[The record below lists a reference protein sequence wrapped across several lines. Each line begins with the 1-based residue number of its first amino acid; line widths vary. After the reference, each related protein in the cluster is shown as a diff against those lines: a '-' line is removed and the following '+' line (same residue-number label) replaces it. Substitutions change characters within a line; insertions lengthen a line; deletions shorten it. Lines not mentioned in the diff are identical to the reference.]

1 MLLRPLLAA
10 AALTLLGGGVRRPPR
25 RPADSVTANVATPG
39 AFHGYG
45 FDQCLAPSQQA
56 MNVWLRQSPYLAVGI
71 YISGAS
77 RACRVQPNLT
87 PTWVTTQLRNG
98 WKLLPI
104 TLGPQASCNARFPR
118 YGNDPRIKADPGT
131 NGRYAKARRQ
141 GAAEADKTVAAA
153 QALGLS
159 PGSTIWYD
167 LEGFD
172 ATKTRVPLLGDGVP
186 QRVDARAPCLHY
198 VSGVYSSAGSGI
210 WMLDQARVKTPTA
223 YHLPDQI
230 WIARWDGEGQHVHDV
245 HPRRG
250 LAAGRT
256 DEAVP
261 RRAQRD
267 GTAGSRSTS
276 TATTS
281 PSARRRRPSR
291 RHCGGVPVD
300 LADYPRV
307 TDASDPALVKAL
319 QCLLTEQKAYAGR
332 LNGRLDRGT
341 LAAMNAWQKATA
353 SGCGRYWN
361 RRRLDDAARD
371 GPAAGAEVRVDR
383 PVRPRPAAHPQRR
396 DLRDEPPRHRHLRL
410 PHRRGPAQPGSTPSR
425 SASGV
430 ANPATWAALAS
441 ALRRPS
447 ASVAR

>member
-1 MLLRPLLAA
+1 MVLRPLLAA
-10 AALTLLGGGVRRPPR
+10 AALTLLGGACVATSA
-25 RPADSVTANVATPG
+25 PADSVTANVATPG

-77 RACRVQPNLT
+77 RACRVQPHLT

-118 YGNDPRIKADPGT
+118 YGHDVRINADPGA
-131 NGRYAKARRQ
+131 NDRYAKARRQ

-153 QALGLS
+153 KALGLS
-159 PGSTIWYD
+159 PGSTMWYD

-172 ATKTRVPLLGDGVP
+172 AGQRGCRYSAMAFLSAWTRELH
-186 QRVDARAPCLHY
+186 ALHY

-230 WIARWDGEGQHVHDV
+230 WIARWDGQ
-245 HPRRG
+245 
-250 LAAGRT
+250 AN
-256 DEAVP
+256 
-261 RRAQRD
+261 
-267 GTAGSRSTS
+267 TS
-276 TATTS
+276 TTYISDAGWQPGGRMKQYVGGHDERYGGVTINIDRDYLSLGTPKAPAES
-281 PSARRRRPSR
+281 
-291 RHCGGVPVD
+291 HCGGVTVD
-300 LADYPRV
+300 FADYPRL

-332 LNGRLDRGT
+332 LTGRLGRAT
-341 LAAMNAWQKATA
+341 LTSMNVWQKAHDLRVLP
-353 SGCGRYWN
+353 SWN
-361 RRRLDDAARD
+361 RRAWMTLLATGRQPVLKFGSTGRAVRDLQRTLNATTSGTDLPVTGIFASRTDAALRTWQH
-371 GPAAGAEVRVDR
+371 AVSRRV
-383 PVRPRPAAHPQRR
+383 
-396 DLRDEPPRHRHLRL
+396 
-410 PHRRGPAQPGSTPSR
+410 
-425 SASGV
+425 SGV
-430 ANPATWAALAS
+430 ANPGTWAALAGGQ
-441 ALRRPS
+441 RP
-447 ASVAR
+447 